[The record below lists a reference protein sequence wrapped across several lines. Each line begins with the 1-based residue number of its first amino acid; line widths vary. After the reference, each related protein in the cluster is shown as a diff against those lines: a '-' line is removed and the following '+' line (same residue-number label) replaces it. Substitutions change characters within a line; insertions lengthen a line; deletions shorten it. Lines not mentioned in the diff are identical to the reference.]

1 MTGGT
6 IVILGDVGDN
16 FGAGMTGGMCFVYD
30 PDHNFQN
37 KVNPETIVWQK
48 LETEFWINNL
58 KLLIQK
64 HFQETNSKVSEKI
77 LEHFDQEVINFY
89 QICPKEM
96 LDKLENPIA
105 KKHKNLAS

>member
-16 FGAGMTGGMCFVYD
+16 FGAGMTGGMGFVYD
-30 PDHNFQN
+30 PDHTFQN
-37 KVNPETIVWQK
+37 KANPESIVWQK

-64 HFQETNSKVSEKI
+64 HFKETNSEVSKKI
-77 LEHFDQEVINFY
+77 LENFE
-89 QICPKEM
+89 Q
-96 LDKLENPIA
+96 KL
-105 KKHKNLAS
+105 